1 MVAGSGLRT
10 TCFRSWLTSA
20 ATAHWER
27 VLVQWEWLLSN
38 LLRLAK
44 TRRRWAAVGQYLR
57 VIKDRGRDGSD
68 TGASGSGIAGLTAND
83 ARDET
88 AV

>member
-1 MVAGSGLRT
+1 MVN
-10 TCFRSWLTSA
+10 A
-20 ATAHWER
+20 ATLHRER
-27 VLVQWEWLLSN
+27 VLGQWELLLSN

-44 TRRRWAAVGQYLR
+44 TRRRWAAVGPYLR
-57 VIKDRGRDGSD
+57 VIKDRGRDRSD